1 MSYIW
6 GFAVPFLLPC
16 MGLHGN
22 EGNRSYLTPR
32 HCWSLLCLLSMQTT
46 VRLNNVLHC
55 VCLNSKFTW
64 LTFFLKSIGIHF
76 WFRIQYLEFDKNVL
90 NFHITLS
97 SKLLSFSLWS
107 VCNGVGGGGFLGF
120 GGPWRLCF
128 ASIFCRI
135 HAILEG
141 LSFSV
146 IPGILRSWCNIANRV
161 DIHTLWQVSTK

>member
-1 MSYIW
+1 MW

-107 VCNGVGGGGFLGF
+107 VCNGAGGGGFF
-120 GGPWRLCF
+120 GVWWTMAFMLCF
-128 ASIFCRI
+128 N
-135 HAILEG
+135 ILQNPCYPQEG

>member
-1 MSYIW
+1 MW
-6 GFAVPFLLPC
+6 CFAVPFLLSC

-46 VRLNNVLHC
+46 VRLNSVLHC
-55 VCLNSKFTW
+55 VCLNSKFMW

-90 NFHITLS
+90 NFHRTLS
-97 SKLLSFSLWS
+97 SKLLSFYLWS
-107 VCNGVGGGGFLGF
+107 LCNRVGDGGFF
-120 GGPWRLCF
+120 GVWWTIAFMLCF
-128 ASIFCRI
+128 N
-135 HAILEG
+135 ILQNPCYPQAG

-146 IPGILRSWCNIANRV
+146 IPGILRSWCNIDNRV
-161 DIHTLWQVSTK
+161 DIHKLWQVSTK